1 MSNLPLRQLGGVGV
15 NTDASA
21 YDLPP
26 NAFSACSNVIFSEG
40 RVQRAP
46 VFKALFPPIMSPLT
60 YAQAVGTYA
69 ANPSVYEAAEGGSPA
84 NTRFVGCYTD
94 PAAGETVFVCDN
106 DGTVRGYPKGTLDI
120 MSPVAGFVFKGVNAV
135 ANTGTGKIGVLTYAQ
150 PVSSTFSY
158 QINISGLAGAQTY
171 TGYTIA
177 IPSGTPTAIT
187 GCTGAWT
194 SGMTITLAPGR
205 TVVIS
210 GAPST
215 TGSTDAFQLLPISTI
230 VTNDNPWTHAQV
242 AGVSYLARAG
252 SLPYARNIKN
262 DANYSIIGGDWVP
275 SDTAAIVRPYMDF
288 VIMMNLVRNGNPLP
302 TVVKWNNPALYS
314 SSLNQIN
321 WDPANPN
328 YVSGEN
334 TLGEMRDPILDGA
347 TLGANFIIYSQNQMW
362 AMQYTGAQSV
372 FNFTRIPYE
381 GGIIN
386 ANCVVE
392 VDSKHYVFG
401 DNDIYVHDGMSK
413 LSLAEG
419 RVRRRIFNTI
429 DRSKQNSFF
438 VLHDSVSKLIHF
450 CYATLQ
456 SEASFYGVTGCNQA
470 AIYNYKN
477 DTWSFMDLPNILG
490 GTESNAS
497 LVQTTWPQQAES
509 YGLINTPY
517 TSFAGGGTPRIC
529 TMLGAASP
537 SWGLTAS
544 RVYAV
549 DLPSNG
555 IVNLAANTECL
566 KPAYVE
572 RTGLSLDSTG
582 ASLRSYKLVQSCVP
596 EAFFDDTTGTFTF
609 QFGSSDRPE
618 QSPNYRSSATYDPNT
633 DYKIDMMVAGRF
645 LAYKISTSA
654 ISNFQISGMDC
665 EIKPMSRR

>member
-1 MSNLPLRQLGGVGV
+1 MSNLPLRHLGGVGV
-15 NTDASA
+15 VTDASA

-40 RVQRAP
+40 RIQRAP

-60 YAQAVGTYA
+60 YSAAVGTYA
-69 ANPSVYEAAEGGSPA
+69 ANSNVYEAAEGGSPA
-84 NTRFVGCYTD
+84 NARFVGCYTD

-106 DGTVRGYPKGTLDI
+106 DGTVRGYPNGTLDI
-120 MSPVAGFVFKGVNAV
+120 ITPGAGYVFSGVNPAT
-135 ANTGTGKIGVLTYAQ
+135 NKGTGKIGTPPHSVPVLPTLYYQITIAGSAGSLTYQ
-150 PVSSTFSY
+150 
-158 QINISGLAGAQTY
+158 
-171 TGYTIA
+171 GYTVT
-177 IPSGTPTAIT
+177 IPGAVSTAIT
-187 GCTGAWT
+187 ACAGSYVSGA
-194 SGMTITLAPGR
+194 TITLATGV
-205 TVVIS
+205 TVSI
-210 GAPST
+210 
-215 TGSTDAFQLLPISTI
+215 TGVPITGDVFQLQPISTI
-230 VTNDNPWTHAQV
+230 VSNNNPWTHAQV
-242 AGVSYLARAG
+242 AGVSFLARAG
-252 SLPYARNIKN
+252 SLPYARNILT
-262 DANYSIIGGDWVP
+262 DQAYSIIGGDWVP
-275 SDTAAIVRPYMDF
+275 SDTAAITRSFMDF
-288 VIMMNLVRNGNPLP
+288 CLMLNINRNGTPLP
-302 TVVKWNNPALYS
+302 TLVKWNNPAPYS
-314 SSLNQIN
+314 SSLAGID

-334 TLGEMRDPILDGA
+334 TLGEMRDPIRDGL
-347 TLGANFIIYSQNQMW
+347 TLGASFIIYSQNQLW
-362 AMQYTGAQSV
+362 LQQYVGGTEIFSFQ
-372 FNFTRIPYE
+372 RIPFE

-392 VDSKHYVFG
+392 IDSKHYVFG
-401 DNDIYVHDGMSK
+401 DNDIYVHDGLSK
-413 LSLAEG
+413 TSLAEG

-429 DRSKQNSFF
+429 DRSKQGAFF

-456 SEASFYGVTGCNQA
+456 SEASFYGVAGCNQA
-470 AIYNYKN
+470 AVYNYKN

-490 GTESNAS
+490 GTEANAS

-517 TSFAGGGTPRIC
+517 TSFSGGGTPRIA
-529 TMLGAASP
+529 TMLGASSP
-537 SWGLTAS
+537 SYGLTAS

-555 IVNLAANTECL
+555 IVNLAANAECL

-572 RTGLSLDSTG
+572 RIGLSLDTTG
-582 ASLRSYKLVQSCVP
+582 SPLRQYKLVQSCVP
-596 EAFFDDTTGTFTF
+596 EAFFDDTTGTFTI

-618 QSPNYRSSATYDPNT
+618 QSPNYRSSNIYDPNT

-665 EIKPMSRR
+665 EIKPLSKR